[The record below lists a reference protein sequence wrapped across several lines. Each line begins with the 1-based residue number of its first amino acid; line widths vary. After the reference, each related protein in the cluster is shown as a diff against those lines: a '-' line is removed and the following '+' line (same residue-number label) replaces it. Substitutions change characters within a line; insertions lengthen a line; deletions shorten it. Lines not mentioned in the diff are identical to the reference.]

1 MIIEVILISVII
13 ALIRRGKIDHITK
26 YEVKLKSLFFAY
38 LIVQLAL
45 VFFGNKL
52 TETIGNYTMF
62 VYLLSYLLLFGFL
75 LRNIERPEMMIILAG
90 VFLNFTVTFINGGKM
105 PLSLDAAA
113 MAGLAENGNVFL
125 QKMSAISMVMGTSTK
140 LKILCDIIPMPS
152 FYPLSVVISVG
163 DLILF
168 VGLFL
173 AIQKMLVRETMK
185 ENLFSAKKERER
197 EEEFFNKDVKLVDI
211 SEFFEPEEN
220 ANHLFETGSEHE
232 TNAITRLIE
241 EISEV
246 KEPAPGDNVHI
257 AHEEAPHHNIPKEK
271 QQEQARDNQE
281 FRDKQVIDPGV
292 ETAATNQPHQLKP
305 EEEQEQHEK
314 TSTDS
319 AVQAPL
325 VSAKSAEVVIEV
337 AEEMGAVV
345 HEPEKMESTEASIAV
360 TPGEGVEVEP
370 GQLTFLDE
378 EMAKYI
384 DMFEINS
391 PLKDYI
397 KNIAQQT
404 DADGLQ
410 KEQEHAKS
418 DADPSSLAADGTEDI
433 MRQYLSPDT
442 AASVSEAQIVDTEIS
457 EALTSIEAMDD
468 EEETAESSLLSDTRQ
483 LSMRDLARVEE
494 EDRVKLE
501 EETIGQPVIT
511 RQIAR
516 PSTRTILR
524 AIKGGAG
531 FEYNE
536 DKYTLTI
543 KDDEEVPLQERK
555 EMFLQQLYEYDIDIR
570 KTNAVNNKEKEK
582 IETDIK
588 REQGINVDD
597 MFIIQNGRF
606 IENPNYKF
614 RRKR

>member
-1 MIIEVILISVII
+1 MIIEVILISVIV
-13 ALIRRGKIDHITK
+13 ALIRKGKISHITK
-26 YEVKLKSLFFAY
+26 YEVKLKILFFTY
-38 LIVQLAL
+38 LIVQLVL

-75 LRNIERPEMMIILAG
+75 LRNIERPEMMIILIG

-125 QKMSAISMVMGTSTK
+125 QKMSAISTVMGTSTK

-220 ANHLFETGSEHE
+220 TSQIFETGNEHE

-246 KEPAPGDNVHI
+246 KEPEPSDNVHI

-271 QQEQARDNQE
+271 QQEQAKDNQE
-281 FRDKQVIDPGV
+281 FRDKQVIDSRV
-292 ETAATNQPHQLKP
+292 ETAAINQPHQLKP
-305 EEEQEQHEK
+305 EEEQDEK

-319 AVQAPL
+319 AVQEPL

-345 HEPEKMESTEASIAV
+345 HEPEKMESTEAGIAV

-418 DADPSSLAADGTEDI
+418 DADSSSLAADGTEDI
-433 MRQYLSPDT
+433 MRQYFSSDT
-442 AASVSEAQIVDTEIS
+442 DASVSEAQIVDTEIS

-468 EEETAESSLLSDTRQ
+468 EEETAESSLFSDTRQ

-494 EDRVKLE
+494 EGRAKLE
-501 EETIGQPVIT
+501 EENMGQPVIT
-511 RQIAR
+511 RQINAR
-516 PSTRTILR
+516 PSTRAILR

-543 KDDEEVPLQERK
+543 KENEEVPLQERK

-570 KTNAVNNKEKEK
+570 KTNAASNKEKEE

-588 REQGINVDD
+588 RDQGINVDD